1 MPNYRVTPPNEPFE
15 NKRYVEWVQDWSNW
29 FYQINPDH
37 NNNGDV
43 VFLRSMPL
51 AEGKYLDE
59 GVVMVGNDSLEI
71 SADQRVLIPIIT
83 ANYVADHSETSEWLY
98 GMVRSHIAGGDHH
111 PLKEQL
117 RIDGQPIDD
126 GNKDEDDLRR
136 YEIETP
142 IFMIGI
148 PDISDSSYEK
158 SLKDQ
163 MEIPMQSPGF
173 FPSVT
178 RGYFVML
185 ELNAGKDYYIECYA
199 TGLTTAFE
207 QYHASLL
214 YHIVVNESRKQKQ
227 LTVPPSRLSNNLISK
242 VRDKHHKGEFDK
254 NEFEKIKGYLEMSKE
269 KIGMGMLGNS
279 QKKGN

>member
-1 MPNYRVTPPNEPFE
+1 MRNYKVIPPNESFK
-15 NKRYVEWVQDWSNW
+15 NKRYIEWVQDWSNW
-29 FYQINPDH
+29 FYQINPDR

-51 AEGKYLDE
+51 TGGKYLDE

-98 GMVRSHIAGGDHH
+98 GMVRFHIAGGDRY

-126 GNKDEDDLRR
+126 ENKDENDLGR

-142 IFMIGI
+142 IFMLNI
-148 PDISDSSYEK
+148 PDISDSSYER

-163 MEIPMQSPGF
+163 MEIPMQTPGF

-185 ELNAGKDYYIECYA
+185 EFNAGNDYYIECYS

-214 YHIVVNESRKQKQ
+214 YHIVVKESHKQKQ
-227 LTVPPSRLSNNLISK
+227 LNIPPSRLSKNIMSK
-242 VRDKHHKGEFDK
+242 LRDKHHKGEIDK

-269 KIGMGMLGNS
+269 KIEIGMLGNS
-279 QKKGN
+279 QKNEN